1 MSKTSTL
8 KRTSM
13 SLDAETLE
21 NLEKLANIWNTSKS
35 EVVRRSIRKAKEQE
49 TATTTQLTP
58 IEALR
63 RLRGGDGISPAQ
75 AQFLR
80 DEITAERQAKIHW
93 WE

>member
-35 EVVRRSIRKAKEQE
+35 EVVRRTVRKAKQQE
-49 TATTTQLTP
+49 EEGTSRARA
-58 IEALR
+58 IEALEWFQNNGIGKEAADR
-63 RLRGGDGISPAQ
+63 MREEIRLG
-75 AQFLR
+75 
-80 DEITAERQAKIHW
+80 RQSKGF
-93 WE
+93 